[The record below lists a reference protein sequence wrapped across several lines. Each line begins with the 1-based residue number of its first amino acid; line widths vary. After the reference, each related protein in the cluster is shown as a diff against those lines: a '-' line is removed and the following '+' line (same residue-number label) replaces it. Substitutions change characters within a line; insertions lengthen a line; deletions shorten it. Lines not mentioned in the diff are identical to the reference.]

1 MSNIR
6 EQISGVTAESKPAEA
21 GSTTVDL
28 ATTGTFPTEG
38 TKGRT
43 VKYNKEATFVP
54 EEQVDTLIQKGL
66 HHDKVQERLEAAT
79 NLLTRTAKANG
90 YDSVEEYQ
98 AALDTKEQDAIRQN
112 IEDAYGD
119 PDRMEEAI
127 KQHPLVRQAAE
138 ISARATRESIKTSLR
153 GKALFSELEPEFDIM
168 MDANPDIAPSTVY
181 MFLLGKAM
189 DEGKLDELRANTKK
203 QTNAEIQD
211 QSRRG
216 TPKGSAS
223 SQESVTMTERG
234 RQIANI
240 FGVDPAKVARRMKG

>member
-1 MSNIR
+1 MSNIH
-6 EQISGVTAESKPAEA
+6 EIITGIDAEA
-21 GSTTVDL
+21 NQAEANPTKVDSATPGTV
-28 ATTGTFPTEG
+28 PPQEP
-38 TKGRT
+38 KGRT
-43 VKYNKEATFVP
+43 VKYNKEPTFVP

-66 HHDKVQERLEAAT
+66 HHDKVQEKLDAATIQLQRAAKASGHESVDEYLEALNA
-79 NLLTRTAKANG
+79 R
-90 YDSVEEYQ
+90 
-98 AALDTKEQDAIRQN
+98 EQDAIRQS

-127 KQHPLVRQAAE
+127 RQHPLVRQAAE
-138 ISARATRESIKTSLR
+138 IAAKSARESIKASLR
-153 GKALFSELEPEFDIM
+153 GKALFSELEPEFDLM
-168 MDANPDIAPSTVY
+168 MDANPEIAPSTVY

-189 DEGKLDELRANTKK
+189 DEGKLDELKANTKK

-216 TPKGSAS
+216 TPRGSATI
-223 SQESVTMTERG
+223 QETVTMTERG